1 MRYEFKKQLFATVA
15 KHGHVALSL
24 DRHYYSVP
32 YQYIGKKVKVTFTPY
47 KVEIFYN
54 YERIALHKRWHTQFK
69 YTTDKEHLPPEHR
82 FVAELQPDRLLRLAS
97 EIHPD
102 VKIYVGS
109 ILEFEAHP
117 EQLYKM
123 CIGILNLAKKY
134 GNERLISACQRA
146 LDFGIYNYK
155 TVKKILENRLEKQ
168 QIDKELTESMPQH
181 DNIRG
186 SDYYQ

>member
-1 MRYEFKKQLFATVA
+1 
-15 KHGHVALSL
+15 
-24 DRHYYSVP
+24 
-32 YQYIGKKVKVTFTPY
+32 
-47 KVEIFYN
+47 
-54 YERIALHKRWHTQFK
+54 
-69 YTTDKEHLPPEHR
+69 
-82 FVAELQPDRLLRLAS
+82 
-97 EIHPD
+97 
-102 VKIYVGS
+102 
-109 ILEFEAHP
+109 
-117 EQLYKM
+117 M

-168 QIDKELTESMPQH
+168 QVDKELTESMPQH